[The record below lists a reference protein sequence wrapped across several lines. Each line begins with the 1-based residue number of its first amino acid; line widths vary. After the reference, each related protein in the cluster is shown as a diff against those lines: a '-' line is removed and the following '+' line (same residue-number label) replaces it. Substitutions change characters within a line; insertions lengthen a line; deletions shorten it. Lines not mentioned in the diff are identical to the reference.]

1 MLSFT
6 ILIPLFSAAA
16 ALFLKQKRNIEIFGI
31 AAQSVIVVLSFIII
45 SQVAGG
51 GMILSRDKGLM
62 ADALSAY
69 LAAIVSVIGLASL
82 IYSSGYLNKELE
94 ANVIFYKQV
103 KRYYAFVHLFIFA
116 MLLALFSDNL
126 ALMWIAIE
134 GTTLATAFLINFYN
148 NQKTLEAAWK
158 YLIICTIGISIAL
171 LGTILTYY
179 AALQSGANASDVLAW
194 SSLVAFGS
202 RLNPDLLKIAF
213 IFIFVGYGTKV
224 GLAPFHT
231 WLPDAHSRAPSPI
244 SALLSGVLLNVAL
257 YSILRFKVITDA
269 ALGGHNFSNTLF
281 IIFGIISVVMAS
293 LIILVAKKYKRLL
306 AYSSI
311 EHMGLI
317 ALGIGFGTPLSILGS
332 LWHFM
337 NHALAKSTLF
347 FISGNILLKYHT
359 GSTGKV
365 KGMIKVIP
373 VSAVLFLIG
382 VAVIVGLPPFAP
394 FFSKFFI
401 LSGGFSS
408 GNIFVS
414 VAVLLALAVAFAG
427 FFIHAN
433 RMFCGNPPTLMKEW
447 GAKPSS
453 PEPEKGEASK
463 IALGLIAFN
472 FLLILAMGVFLP
484 VYLANLFEQIRNILL

>member
-1 MLSFT
+1 MLSII

-16 ALFLKQKRNIEIFGI
+16 TLFLKQKRNIEIFGI
-31 AAQSVIVVLSFIII
+31 AAQAVIVVLSFFII
-45 SQVAGG
+45 SQIAGG
-51 GMILSRDKGLM
+51 GMILSRDQWLM

-69 LAAIVSVIGLASL
+69 IAAIVSVIGLTAL
-82 IYSSGYLNKELE
+82 IYSSGYLNEELKIN
-94 ANVIFYKQV
+94 AIFPKQV

-171 LGTILTYY
+171 LGTVLTYY
-179 AALQSGANASDVLAW
+179 AALQSGASASDVLAW
-194 SSLVAFGS
+194 SSLVAFAS
-202 RLNPDLLKIAF
+202 QLNPDLLKIAF
-213 IFIFVGYGTKV
+213 IFVFVGYGTKV

-257 YSILRFKVITDA
+257 YGILRFKVITDA
-269 ALGGHNFSNTLF
+269 ALGGHEFSNTLF
-281 IIFGIISVVMAS
+281 MIFGVVSVVMAS

-317 ALGIGFGTPLSILGS
+317 ALGIGFGTPLSMLGS

-359 GSTGKV
+359 GSIGKV
-365 KGMIKVIP
+365 RGMIKVIP
-373 VSAVLFLIG
+373 ASAVLFLIG
-382 VAVIVGLPPFAP
+382 IAVIVGLPPFAP

-408 GNIFVS
+408 GNIFAS
-414 VAVLLALAVAFAG
+414 VVVLLALTVAFAG

-433 RMFCGNPPTLMKEW
+433 RMVFGE
-447 GAKPSS
+447 PSS

-472 FLLILAMGVFLP
+472 ILLILAMGVFLP
-484 VYLANLFEQIRNILL
+484 AILSDLMKQIMNIML